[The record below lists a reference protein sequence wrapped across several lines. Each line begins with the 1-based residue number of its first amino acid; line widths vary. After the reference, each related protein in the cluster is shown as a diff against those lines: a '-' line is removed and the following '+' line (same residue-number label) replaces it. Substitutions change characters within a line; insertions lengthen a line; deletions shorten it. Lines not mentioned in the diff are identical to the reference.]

1 MVAASLSCE
10 CACWNGLYPYLY
22 EFDLYIHKDE
32 TPVSVILTGEPG
44 CPEEP
49 GGPGGPGGP

>member
-1 MVAASLSCE
+1 M
-10 CACWNGLYPYLY
+10 N
-22 EFDLYIHKDE
+22 YIHIYINLIHIFMKME
-32 TPVSVILTGEPG
+32 TPLEIILTGEPG

>member
-1 MVAASLSCE
+1 M
-10 CACWNGLYPYLY
+10 
-22 EFDLYIHKDE
+22 KMK
-32 TPVSVILTGEPG
+32 TPVGVILTGEPG

>member
-1 MVAASLSCE
+1 MVATSLSCE

-32 TPVSVILTGEPG
+32 TPLGVILTGEPG